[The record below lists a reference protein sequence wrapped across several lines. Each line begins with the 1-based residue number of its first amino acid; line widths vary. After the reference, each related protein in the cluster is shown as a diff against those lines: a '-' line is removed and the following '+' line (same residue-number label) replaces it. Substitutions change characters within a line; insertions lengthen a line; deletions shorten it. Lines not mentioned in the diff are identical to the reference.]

1 MKFYQNLLIIA
12 LSAVF
17 TSCFK
22 EEPLNA
28 ECDILEASVSV
39 SKPEE
44 MFYHSSDSKLQVP
57 YTDST
62 IIFNVRRHADLNA
75 IAPHFTLTDGATI
88 VPASGSVQDFSKG
101 PVVYT
106 VTSEDK
112 QWNRRYAVSFLPV
125 VQTVSDTIRFD
136 FEHYEL
142 EQKELKYY
150 NWYYIGEDGQRHD
163 YWATGNQGFRMSRD
177 SAPPEDYPSV
187 PAKDGHSGS
196 YAKLT
201 TQSTGLLGSL
211 VGKPL
216 AAGNLYLASFDF
228 GMAMRDAMKA
238 TKFGIPFDK
247 KPIKLTGWYRYQPG
261 KKYQDKKR
269 KIVPNRTDSAAIYA
283 VFYRNVDE
291 QDNPVT
297 LYGDD
302 VLTNKHILAIAKV
315 AEVKATDQ
323 WTPFEVF
330 FDYTQQPDERIL
342 ANRGYNLTIV
352 FSSSERGAQ
361 FEGAIGSEL
370 SIDEVRIIC
379 TKEE

>member
-12 LSAVF
+12 LSSVF

-22 EEPLNA
+22 DEPLNA

-44 MFYHSSDSKLQVP
+44 MFYHPSDSKLQVP

-62 IIFNVRRHADLNA
+62 IIFNVRRHTALNA

-88 VPASGSVQDFSKG
+88 VPANGSVQDFSKG
-101 PVVYT
+101 PVIYT

-112 QWNRRYAVSFLPV
+112 QWNRRYAISFLPV

-163 YWATGNQGFRMSRD
+163 YWATGNPGFRMSRD
-177 SAPPEDYPSV
+177 SAPPEGYPSV

-216 AAGNLYLASFDF
+216 AAGNLYLGSFDF

-247 KPIKLTGWYRYQPG
+247 KPIKLTGWYRYKPG
-261 KKYQDKKR
+261 KKYQDKNR

-302 VLTNKHILAIAKV
+302 VLTNKHILAIAKL
-315 AEVKATDQ
+315 AEVKTTDQ
-323 WTPFEVF
+323 WTPFEVV

-342 ANRGYNLTIV
+342 ANRGYNLTVV

>member
-39 SKPEE
+39 SKPED

-62 IIFNVRRHADLNA
+62 IIFNVRRHADLNS

-88 VPASGSVQDFSKG
+88 VPANGSVQDFSKG
-101 PVVYT
+101 PVIYT

-112 QWNRRYAVSFLPV
+112 QWNRRYAVSFFPV

-177 SAPPEDYPSV
+177 SAPPEGYPSV
-187 PAKDGHSGS
+187 PVKDGHSGS

-216 AAGNLYLASFDF
+216 AAGNLYLGSFDF

-247 KPIKLTGWYRYQPG
+247 KPIKLTGWYRYKPG
-261 KKYQDKKR
+261 KKYQDKNR
-269 KIVPNRTDSAAIYA
+269 KIVPNRTDSASIYA
-283 VFYRNVDE
+283 VFYRNADE

-302 VLTNKHILAIAKV
+302 VLTNKHILAIAKL
-315 AEVKATDQ
+315 AEVKTTDQ
-323 WTPFEVF
+323 WTPFEVV

>member
-1 MKFYQNLLIIA
+1 MKFYQYLLFIA

-62 IIFNVRRHADLNA
+62 IIFSVRRHTNLNA
-75 IAPHFTLTDGATI
+75 IAPHFILTDGATI
-88 VPASGSVQDFSKG
+88 VPANGSVQDFSKG

-163 YWATGNQGFRMSRD
+163 YWATGNPGFRMSRD

-216 AAGNLYLASFDF
+216 AAGNLYLGSFDF

-261 KKYQDKKR
+261 KKYQDKNR

-302 VLTNKHILAIAKV
+302 VLTNKHILAIAKL
-315 AEVKATDQ
+315 AEVKTTDQ
-323 WTPFEVF
+323 WTPFEVV
-330 FDYTQQPDERIL
+330 FDYTEQPDERIL
-342 ANRGYNLTIV
+342 ANRGYNLTVV
-352 FSSSERGAQ
+352 FSSSARGAQ

>member
-1 MKFYQNLLIIA
+1 MKLYQNLLIIT
-12 LSAVF
+12 LSSVF

-22 EEPLNA
+22 DEPLNA

-39 SKPEE
+39 SKPED
-44 MFYHSSDSKLQVP
+44 MFYHSSDSKIQVP

-62 IIFNVRRHADLNA
+62 IIFSVRHHADLNA
-75 IAPHFTLTDGATI
+75 IAPHFILTDGATI
-88 VPASGSVQDFSKG
+88 NPGNGSVQDFSKG
-101 PVVYT
+101 PVTYT

-150 NWYYIGEDGQRHD
+150 TWYYIGEDGQRHD
-163 YWATGNQGFRMSRD
+163 YWATGNQGLIMIKG

-201 TQSTGLLGSL
+201 TQSTGWLGAFAH
-211 VGKPL
+211 KPL
-216 AAGNLYLASFDF
+216 AAGNLYLGSFDF
-228 GMAMRDAMKA
+228 RKAMHDAMKA

-247 KPIKLTGWYRYQPG
+247 KPIKLTGWYRYKPG
-261 KKYQDKKR
+261 KKYQDKAGKT
-269 KIVPNRTDSAAIYA
+269 VPNRTDGASIYA
-283 VFYRNVDE
+283 VFYRNADE

-315 AEVKATDQ
+315 AEVKTTDQ
-323 WTPFEVF
+323 WTPFEVV

-342 ANRGYNLTIV
+342 ANRGYNLTVV

-370 SIDEVRIIC
+370 SIDEVKIIC
-379 TKEE
+379 AKEE

>member
-1 MKFYQNLLIIA
+1 MKLYQNLLIIT
-12 LSAVF
+12 LSSVF

-22 EEPLNA
+22 DEPLNA

-39 SKPEE
+39 SKPED

-62 IIFNVRRHADLNA
+62 IIFNVRRHAELNA

-88 VPASGSVQDFSKG
+88 VPENGSLQDFSKG
-101 PVVYT
+101 PVTYT

-150 NWYYIGEDGQRHD
+150 TWYYIGEDGQRHD
-163 YWATGNQGFRMSRD
+163 YWATGNQGLIMIKG

-201 TQSTGLLGSL
+201 TQSTGWLGAFAH
-211 VGKPL
+211 KPL
-216 AAGNLYLASFDF
+216 AAGNLYLGSFDF
-228 GMAMRDAMKA
+228 RMAMHDAMKA

-247 KPIKLTGWYRYQPG
+247 KPIKLTGWYRYKPG
-261 KKYQDKKR
+261 KKYQDKAGKT
-269 KIVPNRTDSAAIYA
+269 VPNRTDSASIYA
-283 VFYRNVDE
+283 VFYRNADE

-315 AEVKATDQ
+315 AEVKTTDQ
-323 WTPFEVF
+323 WTPFEVV

-342 ANRGYNLTIV
+342 ANRGYNLTVV

-370 SIDEVRIIC
+370 SIDEVKIIC
-379 TKEE
+379 AKEK

>member
-1 MKFYQNLLIIA
+1 MKFYQNLLVIA
-12 LSAVF
+12 LSSVF

-22 EEPLNA
+22 DEPLNA

-62 IIFNVRRHADLNA
+62 IIFSVRRHANLNA

-88 VPASGSVQDFSKG
+88 VPANGSIQDFSKG
-101 PVVYT
+101 PVIYT

-150 NWYYIGEDGQRHD
+150 TWYYIGEDGQRYD
-163 YWATGNQGFRMSRD
+163 YWATGNPGFRLSRD

-201 TQSTGLLGSL
+201 TQSTGFLGSL

-216 AAGNLYLASFDF
+216 AAGNLYLGSFDV

-261 KKYQDKKR
+261 KKYQDKNR

-302 VLTNKHILAIAKV
+302 VLTNKHILAIAKL
-315 AEVKATDQ
+315 AEVKTTDQ
-323 WTPFEVF
+323 WTPFEVV

-342 ANRGYNLTIV
+342 ANRGYNLTVV

>member
-1 MKFYQNLLIIA
+1 MKLYQNLLIIT
-12 LSAVF
+12 LSSVF

-22 EEPLNA
+22 DEPLNA

-39 SKPEE
+39 SKPED
-44 MFYHSSDSKLQVP
+44 MFYHSSDSKIQVP

-62 IIFNVRRHADLNA
+62 IIFSVRRHADLNA
-75 IAPHFTLTDGATI
+75 IAPHFILTDGATI
-88 VPASGSVQDFSKG
+88 VPANGSVQDFSKG
-101 PVVYT
+101 PVIYT

-112 QWNRRYAVSFLPV
+112 QWNRHYAVSFFPV

-150 NWYYIGEDGQRHD
+150 TWYYIGEDGQRHD
-163 YWATGNQGFRMSRD
+163 YWATGNQGLIMIKG

-201 TQSTGLLGSL
+201 TQSTGWLGAFAH
-211 VGKPL
+211 KPL
-216 AAGNLYLASFDF
+216 AAGNLYLGSFDF
-228 GMAMRDAMKA
+228 RKAMHDAMKA

-247 KPIKLTGWYRYQPG
+247 KPIKLTGWYRYKPG
-261 KKYQDKKR
+261 KKYQDKAGKT
-269 KIVPNRTDSAAIYA
+269 VPNRTDSASIYA
-283 VFYRNVDE
+283 VFYRNADE

-315 AEVKATDQ
+315 AEVKTTDQ
-323 WTPFEVF
+323 WTPFEVV

-342 ANRGYNLTIV
+342 ANRGYNLTVV

-379 TKEE
+379 AKEK

>member
-1 MKFYQNLLIIA
+1 MKLYQNLLLIA
-12 LSAVF
+12 LSSVF

-22 EEPLNA
+22 DEPLNA

-39 SKPEE
+39 IKPED
-44 MFYHSSDSKLQVP
+44 MFYHPSDSKLQVP

-62 IIFNVRRHADLNA
+62 IIFNVRRHAELNA

-88 VPASGSVQDFSKG
+88 VPENGSLQDFSKG
-101 PVVYT
+101 PVTYT

-150 NWYYIGEDGQRHD
+150 TWYYIGEDGQRHD
-163 YWATGNQGFRMSRD
+163 YWTTGNQGLIMIKG

-201 TQSTGLLGSL
+201 TQSTGWLGAFAH
-211 VGKPL
+211 KPL
-216 AAGNLYLASFDF
+216 AAGNLYLGSFDF
-228 GMAMRDAMKA
+228 RMAMHDAMKA

-247 KPIKLTGWYRYQPG
+247 KPIKLTGWYRYKPG
-261 KKYQDKKR
+261 KKYQDKAGKT
-269 KIVPNRTDSAAIYA
+269 VPNRTDSASIYA
-283 VFYRNVDE
+283 VFYRNADE

-315 AEVKATDQ
+315 AEVKTTDQ
-323 WTPFEVF
+323 WTPFEVV

-342 ANRGYNLTIV
+342 ANRGYNLTVV

-379 TKEE
+379 AKEK

>member
-1 MKFYQNLLIIA
+1 MKLYQNLLLIA
-12 LSAVF
+12 LSSVF

-22 EEPLNA
+22 DEPLNA

-39 SKPEE
+39 SRPED
-44 MFYHSSDSKLQVP
+44 MFYHPSDSKLQVP

-62 IIFNVRRHADLNA
+62 IIFNVRRHAELNA

-88 VPASGSVQDFSKG
+88 VPENGSLQDFSKG
-101 PVVYT
+101 PVTYT

-150 NWYYIGEDGQRHD
+150 TWYYIGEDGQRHD
-163 YWATGNQGFRMSRD
+163 YWATGNQGLIMIKG

-201 TQSTGLLGSL
+201 TQSTGFFGAFAH
-211 VGKPL
+211 KPL
-216 AAGNLYLASFDF
+216 AAGNLYLGSFDF
-228 GMAMRDAMKA
+228 RMAMHDAMKA

-247 KPIKLTGWYRYQPG
+247 KPIKLTGWYRYKPG
-261 KKYQDKKR
+261 KKYQDKAGKT
-269 KIVPNRTDSAAIYA
+269 VPNHTDGASIYA
-283 VFYRNVDE
+283 VFYRNADE
-291 QDNPVT
+291 QENPVT

-315 AEVKATDQ
+315 AEVKTTDQ
-323 WTPFEVF
+323 WTPFEVVF
-330 FDYTQQPDERIL
+330 NYTQQPDERIL
-342 ANRGYNLTIV
+342 ANRGYNLTVV

-370 SIDEVRIIC
+370 SNDEVRIIC
-379 TKEE
+379 AKEK

>member
-1 MKFYQNLLIIA
+1 MKFYQNLLVIA
-12 LSAVF
+12 LSSVF

-22 EEPLNA
+22 DEPLNA

-62 IIFNVRRHADLNA
+62 IIFNVRRHTALNA
-75 IAPHFTLTDGATI
+75 LAPHFRLTDGATI
-88 VPASGSVQDFSKG
+88 VPANGSVQDFSKG
-101 PVVYT
+101 PVIYT

-150 NWYYIGEDGQRHD
+150 TWYFIGEDGQRHD
-163 YWATGNQGFRMSRD
+163 YWATGNPGFRMSRE

-201 TQSTGLLGSL
+201 TQSTGFLGSL

-216 AAGNLYLASFDF
+216 AAGNLYLGSFDF

-302 VLTNKHILAIAKV
+302 VLTNKHILAIAKL
-315 AEVKATDQ
+315 AEVKTTDQ
-323 WTPFEVF
+323 WTPFEVV
-330 FDYTQQPDERIL
+330 FDYIQQPDDRIL
-342 ANRGYNLTIV
+342 ANRGYNLTVV

>member
-216 AAGNLYLASFDF
+216 AAGNLYLGSFDF

>member
-39 SKPEE
+39 SKPED

-62 IIFNVRRHADLNA
+62 IIFNVRRHADLNS

-88 VPASGSVQDFSKG
+88 VPANGSVQDFSKG
-101 PVVYT
+101 PVIYT

-112 QWNRRYAVSFLPV
+112 QWNRHYAVSFFPV

-163 YWATGNQGFRMSRD
+163 YWATGNQGFRMSGV
-177 SAPPEDYPSV
+177 SAPPEGYPSV

-201 TQSTGLLGSL
+201 TQSTGLLASL
-211 VGKPL
+211 FGKPL
-216 AAGNLYLASFDF
+216 AAGNLYLGSFDF

-247 KPIKLTGWYRYQPG
+247 KPIKLTGWYRYKPG
-261 KKYQDKKR
+261 KKYQDKNR

-283 VFYRNVDE
+283 VFYRNADE
-291 QDNPVT
+291 RDNPVT

-302 VLTNKHILAIAKV
+302 VLTNKHILAIAKL
-315 AEVKATDQ
+315 AEVKTTDQ
-323 WTPFEVF
+323 WTPFEVV

-342 ANRGYNLTIV
+342 ANRGYNLTVV

>member
-1 MKFYQNLLIIA
+1 MKFYQYLLFIA

-62 IIFNVRRHADLNA
+62 IIFSVRRHADLNA

-88 VPASGSVQDFSKG
+88 VPANGSVQDFSKG
-101 PVVYT
+101 PVIYT

-163 YWATGNQGFRMSRD
+163 YWATGNPGFRMSRD

-201 TQSTGLLGSL
+201 TQSTGFWGAAAH
-211 VGKPL
+211 KPL
-216 AAGNLYLASFDF
+216 AAGNLYLGSFDF
-228 GMAMRDAMKA
+228 GMAVRDAMKA

-261 KKYQDKKR
+261 KKYQDKNR

-302 VLTNKHILAIAKV
+302 VLTNKHILAIAKL
-315 AEVKATDQ
+315 AEVKTTDQ

-342 ANRGYNLTIV
+342 ANRGYNLTVV
-352 FSSSERGAQ
+352 FSSSARGAQ

>member
-1 MKFYQNLLIIA
+1 MKLYQNLLIIT
-12 LSAVF
+12 LSSVF

-22 EEPLNA
+22 DEPLNA

-39 SKPEE
+39 SKPED
-44 MFYHSSDSKLQVP
+44 MFYHSSDSKIQVP

-62 IIFNVRRHADLNA
+62 IIFSVRRHADLNA
-75 IAPHFTLTDGATI
+75 IAPHFILTDGATI
-88 VPASGSVQDFSKG
+88 NPGNGSVQDFSKG
-101 PVVYT
+101 PVTYT

-125 VQTVSDTIRFD
+125 VQAVSDTIRFD

-142 EQKELKYY
+142 EQKEQKYY
-150 NWYYIGEDGQRHD
+150 TWYDIGEDGQRHD
-163 YWATGNQGFRMSRD
+163 YWATGNQGLIMIKG

-187 PAKDGHSGS
+187 PVKDGHSGS

-201 TQSTGLLGSL
+201 TQSTGFLGAFAH
-211 VGKPL
+211 KPL
-216 AAGNLYLASFDF
+216 AAGNLYLGSFDF
-228 GMAMRDAMKA
+228 RMAMHDAMKT

-247 KPIKLTGWYRYQPG
+247 KPIKLTGWYRYKPG
-261 KKYQDKKR
+261 KKYQDKNR

-283 VFYRNVDE
+283 VFYRNADE
-291 QDNPVT
+291 RDNPVT

-315 AEVKATDQ
+315 AEVKTTDQ
-323 WTPFEVF
+323 WTPFEVV

-342 ANRGYNLTIV
+342 ANRGYNLTVV

-370 SIDEVRIIC
+370 SIDEVKIIC
-379 TKEE
+379 AKEE

>member
-1 MKFYQNLLIIA
+1 MKFYQNLLVIA
-12 LSAVF
+12 LSSVF

-22 EEPLNA
+22 DEPLNA

-44 MFYHSSDSKLQVP
+44 MFYHSSDSKIQVP

-62 IIFNVRRHADLNA
+62 IIFSVRRHADLNS
-75 IAPHFTLTDGATI
+75 IAPHFRLTDGATI
-88 VPASGSVQDFSKG
+88 VPANGSVQDFSKG
-101 PVVYT
+101 PVIYT

-112 QWNRRYAVSFLPV
+112 QWNRHYAVSFLPV

-150 NWYYIGEDGQRHD
+150 TWYFIGEDGQRHD
-163 YWATGNQGFRMSRD
+163 YWATGNPGFRMSRE

-201 TQSTGLLGSL
+201 TQSTGFLGSL

-216 AAGNLYLASFDF
+216 AAGNLYLGSFDF

-302 VLTNKHILAIAKV
+302 VLTNKHILAIAKL
-315 AEVKATDQ
+315 AEVKTTDQ
-323 WTPFEVF
+323 WTPFEVV

-342 ANRGYNLTIV
+342 ANRGYNLTVV

>member
-1 MKFYQNLLIIA
+1 MKLYQNLLIIT
-12 LSAVF
+12 LSSVF

-22 EEPLNA
+22 DEPLNA

-39 SKPEE
+39 SKPED
-44 MFYHSSDSKLQVP
+44 MFYHSSDSKIQVP

-62 IIFNVRRHADLNA
+62 IIFSVRRHADLNA
-75 IAPHFTLTDGATI
+75 IAPHFILTDGATI
-88 VPASGSVQDFSKG
+88 VPANGSVQDFSKS
-101 PVVYT
+101 PVIYT

-112 QWNRRYAVSFLPV
+112 QWNRHYAVSFFPV

-150 NWYYIGEDGQRHD
+150 TWYYIGEDGQRHD
-163 YWATGNQGFRMSRD
+163 YWATGNQGLIMIKG

-201 TQSTGLLGSL
+201 TQSTGWLGAFAH
-211 VGKPL
+211 KPL
-216 AAGNLYLASFDF
+216 AAGNLYLGSFDF
-228 GMAMRDAMKA
+228 RMAMHDAMKA

-247 KPIKLTGWYRYQPG
+247 KPIKLTGWYRYKPG
-261 KKYQDKKR
+261 KKYQDKNR
-269 KIVPNRTDSAAIYA
+269 KTVPNRTDSASIYA
-283 VFYRNVDE
+283 VFYRNADE

-315 AEVKATDQ
+315 AEVKTTDQ
-323 WTPFEVF
+323 WTPFEVV

-342 ANRGYNLTIV
+342 ANRGYNLTVV

-379 TKEE
+379 AKEK

>member
-1 MKFYQNLLIIA
+1 MKFYQNLLVIA
-12 LSAVF
+12 LSSVF

-22 EEPLNA
+22 DEPLNA

-44 MFYHSSDSKLQVP
+44 MFYHSSDSKIQVP

-62 IIFNVRRHADLNA
+62 IIFSVRRHADLNS
-75 IAPHFTLTDGATI
+75 IAPHFRLTDGATI
-88 VPASGSVQDFSKG
+88 VPANGSVQDFSKG
-101 PVVYT
+101 PVIYT

-163 YWATGNQGFRMSRD
+163 YWATGNPGFRLSRD

-201 TQSTGLLGSL
+201 TQSTGFLGSL

-216 AAGNLYLASFDF
+216 AAGNLYLGSFDF

-247 KPIKLTGWYRYQPG
+247 KPIKLMGWYRYKPG
-261 KKYQDKKR
+261 EKYQDKNR
-269 KIVPNRTDSAAIYA
+269 KIVANRTDSAAIYA

-302 VLTNKHILAIAKV
+302 VLTNKHILAIAKL
-315 AEVKATDQ
+315 AEVKTTDQ
-323 WTPFEVF
+323 WTPFEVV

-342 ANRGYNLTIV
+342 ANRGYNLTVV

>member
-1 MKFYQNLLIIA
+1 MKLYQNLLIIT
-12 LSAVF
+12 LSSVF

-22 EEPLNA
+22 DEPLNA

-39 SKPEE
+39 SKPED
-44 MFYHSSDSKLQVP
+44 MFYHSSDSKIQVP

-62 IIFNVRRHADLNA
+62 IIFSVRRHADLNA
-75 IAPHFTLTDGATI
+75 IAPHFILTDGATI
-88 VPASGSVQDFSKG
+88 VPANGSVQDFSKG
-101 PVVYT
+101 PVIYT

-112 QWNRRYAVSFLPV
+112 QWNRHYAVSFFPV

-150 NWYYIGEDGQRHD
+150 TWYYIGEDGQRHD
-163 YWATGNQGFRMSRD
+163 YWATGNQGLIMIKG

-201 TQSTGLLGSL
+201 TQSTGWLGAFAH
-211 VGKPL
+211 KPL
-216 AAGNLYLASFDF
+216 AAGNLYLGSFDF
-228 GMAMRDAMKA
+228 RKAMHDAMKA

-247 KPIKLTGWYRYQPG
+247 KPIKLTGWYRYKPG
-261 KKYQDKKR
+261 KKYQDKAGKT
-269 KIVPNRTDSAAIYA
+269 VPNRTDGASIYA
-283 VFYRNVDE
+283 VFYRNADE
-291 QDNPVT
+291 RDNPVT

-315 AEVKATDQ
+315 AEVKTTDQ
-323 WTPFEVF
+323 WTPFEVV

-342 ANRGYNLTIV
+342 ANRGYNLTVV

-379 TKEE
+379 AKEK

>member
-1 MKFYQNLLIIA
+1 MKFYQNLLVIA
-12 LSAVF
+12 LSSVF

-22 EEPLNA
+22 DEPLNA

-44 MFYHSSDSKLQVP
+44 MFYHSLDSKIQVP

-62 IIFNVRRHADLNA
+62 IIFSVRRHADLNS
-75 IAPHFTLTDGATI
+75 IAPHFRLTDGATI
-88 VPASGSVQDFSKG
+88 VPANGSVQDFSKG
-101 PVVYT
+101 PVIYT

-112 QWNRRYAVSFLPV
+112 QWNRHYAVSFLPV

-150 NWYYIGEDGQRHD
+150 TWYFIGEDGQRHD
-163 YWATGNQGFRMSRD
+163 YWATGNPGFRMSRE

-201 TQSTGLLGSL
+201 TQSTGFLGSL

-216 AAGNLYLASFDF
+216 AAGNLYLGSFDF

-302 VLTNKHILAIAKV
+302 VLTNKHILAIAKL
-315 AEVKATDQ
+315 AEVKTTDQ
-323 WTPFEVF
+323 WTPFEVV

-342 ANRGYNLTIV
+342 ANRGYNLTVV

>member
-1 MKFYQNLLIIA
+1 MKIYQNLLIIA

-39 SKPEE
+39 SKPED

-57 YTDST
+57 YTDSI
-62 IIFNVRRHADLNA
+62 IIFSVRRHADLNS

-88 VPASGSVQDFSKG
+88 VPANGSVQDFSKG
-101 PVVYT
+101 PVIYT

-112 QWNRRYAVSFLPV
+112 QWNRHYAVSFFPV

-150 NWYYIGEDGQRHD
+150 TWYDIGEDGQRHD
-163 YWATGNQGFRMSRD
+163 YWATGNSGFRMSGV
-177 SAPPEDYPSV
+177 SAPPEGYPSV
-187 PAKDGHSGS
+187 PVKDGHSGS

-201 TQSTGLLGSL
+201 TKSTGLIGSL

-216 AAGNLYLASFDF
+216 AAGNLYLGSFDL
-228 GMAMRDAMKA
+228 GMAVYDAMKA

-247 KPIKLTGWYRYQPG
+247 KPIKLTGWYRYKPG
-261 KKYQDKKR
+261 IKYQDKKR

-315 AEVKATDQ
+315 AEVKTTDQ
-323 WTPFEVF
+323 WTPFEVV

>member
-216 AAGNLYLASFDF
+216 AAGNLYLGSFDF

-283 VFYRNVDE
+283 VFYRNADE

>member
-1 MKFYQNLLIIA
+1 MKLYQNLLIIT
-12 LSAVF
+12 LSSVF

-22 EEPLNA
+22 DEPLNA

-39 SKPEE
+39 SKPED
-44 MFYHSSDSKLQVP
+44 MFYHSSDSKIQVP

-62 IIFNVRRHADLNA
+62 IIFSVRRHADLNA
-75 IAPHFTLTDGATI
+75 IAPHFILTDGATI
-88 VPASGSVQDFSKG
+88 NPGNGSVQDFSKG
-101 PVVYT
+101 PVTYT

-125 VQTVSDTIRFD
+125 VQAVSDTIRFD

-142 EQKELKYY
+142 EQKEQKYY
-150 NWYYIGEDGQRHD
+150 TWYDIGEDGQRHD
-163 YWATGNQGFRMSRD
+163 YWATGNQGLIMIKG

-187 PAKDGHSGS
+187 PVKDGHSGS

-201 TQSTGLLGSL
+201 TQSTGFLGAFAH
-211 VGKPL
+211 KPL
-216 AAGNLYLASFDF
+216 AAGNLYLGSFDF
-228 GMAMRDAMKA
+228 RMAMHDAMKT

-247 KPIKLTGWYRYQPG
+247 KPIKLTGWYRYKPG
-261 KKYQDKKR
+261 KKYQDKAGKT
-269 KIVPNRTDSAAIYA
+269 VPNRTDSAAIYA
-283 VFYRNVDE
+283 VFYRNADE
-291 QDNPVT
+291 RDNPVT

-315 AEVKATDQ
+315 AEVKTTDQ
-323 WTPFEVF
+323 WTPFEVV

-342 ANRGYNLTIV
+342 ANRGYNLTVV

-370 SIDEVRIIC
+370 SIDEVKIIC
-379 TKEE
+379 AKEE

>member
-1 MKFYQNLLIIA
+1 MKFYQNLLVIA
-12 LSAVF
+12 LSSVF

-22 EEPLNA
+22 DEPLNA

-44 MFYHSSDSKLQVP
+44 MFYHSSDSKIQVP

-62 IIFNVRRHADLNA
+62 IIFSVRRHADLNS
-75 IAPHFTLTDGATI
+75 IAPHFRLTDGATI
-88 VPASGSVQDFSKG
+88 VPANGSVQDFSKG
-101 PVVYT
+101 PVIYT

-112 QWNRRYAVSFLPV
+112 QWNRHYAVSFLPV

-150 NWYYIGEDGQRHD
+150 TWYDIGEDGQRHD
-163 YWATGNQGFRMSRD
+163 YWATGNSGFRMSGE

-201 TQSTGLLGSL
+201 TQSTGFLGSL

-216 AAGNLYLASFDF
+216 AAGNLYLGSFDF

-302 VLTNKHILAIAKV
+302 VLTNKHILAIAKL
-315 AEVKATDQ
+315 AEVKTTDQ
-323 WTPFEVF
+323 WTPFEVV

-342 ANRGYNLTIV
+342 ANRGYNLTVV

>member
-1 MKFYQNLLIIA
+1 
-12 LSAVF
+12 
-17 TSCFK
+17 
-22 EEPLNA
+22 
-28 ECDILEASVSV
+28 
-39 SKPEE
+39 
-44 MFYHSSDSKLQVP
+44 
-57 YTDST
+57 
-62 IIFNVRRHADLNA
+62 
-75 IAPHFTLTDGATI
+75 
-88 VPASGSVQDFSKG
+88 
-101 PVVYT
+101 
-106 VTSEDK
+106 
-112 QWNRRYAVSFLPV
+112 
-125 VQTVSDTIRFD
+125 
-136 FEHYEL
+136 
-142 EQKELKYY
+142 
-150 NWYYIGEDGQRHD
+150 
-163 YWATGNQGFRMSRD
+163 MSRD
-177 SAPPEDYPSV
+177 SAPPEGYPSV

-216 AAGNLYLASFDF
+216 AAGNLYLGSFDF

-261 KKYQDKKR
+261 KKYQDKNR
-269 KIVPNRTDSAAIYA
+269 KIVANRTDSAAIYA

-302 VLTNKHILAIAKV
+302 VLTNKHILAIAKL
-315 AEVKATDQ
+315 AEVKTTDQ
-323 WTPFEVF
+323 WTPFEVV

-342 ANRGYNLTIV
+342 ANRGYNLTVV

>member
-1 MKFYQNLLIIA
+1 MKFYQNLLVIA
-12 LSAVF
+12 LSSVF

-22 EEPLNA
+22 DEPLNA

-44 MFYHSSDSKLQVP
+44 MFYHSSDSKIQVP

-62 IIFNVRRHADLNA
+62 IIFSVRRHAELNS

-88 VPASGSVQDFSKG
+88 VPANGSVQDFSKG
-101 PVVYT
+101 PVIYT

-112 QWNRRYAVSFLPV
+112 QWNRHYAVSFFPV

-150 NWYYIGEDGQRHD
+150 TWYFIGEDGQRHD
-163 YWATGNQGFRMSRD
+163 YWATGNPGFRMSRE

-201 TQSTGLLGSL
+201 TQSTGFLGSL

-216 AAGNLYLASFDF
+216 AAGNLYLGSFDV

-302 VLTNKHILAIAKV
+302 VLTNKHILAIAKL
-315 AEVKATDQ
+315 AEVKTTDQ
-323 WTPFEVF
+323 WTPFEVV

-342 ANRGYNLTIV
+342 ANRGYNLTVV

>member
-1 MKFYQNLLIIA
+1 MKLYQNLLIIT
-12 LSAVF
+12 LSSVF

-22 EEPLNA
+22 DEPLNA

-39 SKPEE
+39 SKPED

-62 IIFNVRRHADLNA
+62 IIFNVRRHAELNA

-88 VPASGSVQDFSKG
+88 VPENGSLQDFSKG
-101 PVVYT
+101 PVTYT

-150 NWYYIGEDGQRHD
+150 TWYYIGEDGQRHD
-163 YWATGNQGFRMSRD
+163 YWATGNQGLIMIKG

-201 TQSTGLLGSL
+201 TQSTGWLGAFAH
-211 VGKPL
+211 KPL
-216 AAGNLYLASFDF
+216 AAGNLYLGSFDF
-228 GMAMRDAMKA
+228 RMAMHDAMKA

-247 KPIKLTGWYRYQPG
+247 KPIKLTGWYRYKPG
-261 KKYQDKKR
+261 KKYQDKAGKT
-269 KIVPNRTDSAAIYA
+269 VPNRTDSASIYA
-283 VFYRNVDE
+283 VFYRNADE

-315 AEVKATDQ
+315 AEVKTTDQ
-323 WTPFEVF
+323 WTPFEVV

-342 ANRGYNLTIV
+342 ANRGYNLTVV

-379 TKEE
+379 AKEK

>member
-1 MKFYQNLLIIA
+1 MKFYQNLLVIA
-12 LSAVF
+12 LSSVF

-22 EEPLNA
+22 DEPLNA

-39 SKPEE
+39 SKSED
-44 MFYHSSDSKLQVP
+44 MFYHPSDSKLRVP

-62 IIFNVRRHADLNA
+62 IIFNVRRHTALNA

-88 VPASGSVQDFSKG
+88 VPANGSVQDFSKG
-101 PVVYT
+101 PVIYT

-112 QWNRRYAVSFLPV
+112 QWNRRYAVSFFPV

-150 NWYYIGEDGQRHD
+150 TWYFIGEDGQRHD
-163 YWATGNQGFRMSRD
+163 YWATGNPGFRMSRE

-201 TQSTGLLGSL
+201 TQSTGFLGSL

-216 AAGNLYLASFDF
+216 AAGNLYLGSFDF

-238 TKFGIPFDK
+238 TKFGVPFDK
-247 KPIKLTGWYRYQPG
+247 KPIKLTGWYRYKPG
-261 KKYQDKKR
+261 KKYQDKNR
-269 KIVPNRTDSAAIYA
+269 KIVANRTDSAAIYA
-283 VFYRNVDE
+283 VFYRNADE

-302 VLTNKHILAIAKV
+302 VLTNKHILAIAKLD
-315 AEVKATDQ
+315 EVKTTDQ
-323 WTPFEVF
+323 WTPFEVV
-330 FDYTQQPDERIL
+330 FDYIQQPDERIL
-342 ANRGYNLTIV
+342 SNRGYNLTVV

>member
-1 MKFYQNLLIIA
+1 MKFYQNLLVIA
-12 LSAVF
+12 LSSVF

-44 MFYHSSDSKLQVP
+44 MFYHSSDSKIQVP

-62 IIFNVRRHADLNA
+62 IIFSVRRHADLNS

-88 VPASGSVQDFSKG
+88 VPANGSVQDFSKG

-177 SAPPEDYPSV
+177 SAPPEGYPSV
-187 PAKDGHSGS
+187 PVKDGHSGS

-216 AAGNLYLASFDF
+216 AAGNLYLGSFDF

-247 KPIKLTGWYRYQPG
+247 KPIKLTGWYRYKPG
-261 KKYQDKKR
+261 KKYQDKNR
-269 KIVPNRTDSAAIYA
+269 KIVPNRTDSASIYA
-283 VFYRNVDE
+283 VFYRNADE

-302 VLTNKHILAIAKV
+302 VLTNKHILAIAKL
-315 AEVKATDQ
+315 AEVKTTDQ
-323 WTPFEVF
+323 WTPFEVV

-342 ANRGYNLTIV
+342 ANRGYSLTIV
-352 FSSSERGAQ
+352 FSSSEKGAQ

>member
-1 MKFYQNLLIIA
+1 MKFYQNLLVIA
-12 LSAVF
+12 LSSVF

-22 EEPLNA
+22 DEPLNA

-62 IIFNVRRHADLNA
+62 IIFNVRRHTNLNA
-75 IAPHFTLTDGATI
+75 FAPHFILTDGATI
-88 VPASGSVQDFSKG
+88 VPANGSVQDFSKG

-163 YWATGNQGFRMSRD
+163 YWATGNPGFRMSRD

-216 AAGNLYLASFDF
+216 AAGNLYLGSFDF

-261 KKYQDKKR
+261 KKYQDKNR

-302 VLTNKHILAIAKV
+302 VLTNKHILAIAKL
-315 AEVKATDQ
+315 AEVKTTDQ
-323 WTPFEVF
+323 WTPFEVV

-342 ANRGYNLTIV
+342 ANRGYNLTVV

>member
-1 MKFYQNLLIIA
+1 MKLYQNLLIIT
-12 LSAVF
+12 LSSVF

-22 EEPLNA
+22 DEPLNA

-39 SKPEE
+39 SKPED
-44 MFYHSSDSKLQVP
+44 MFYHSSDSKIQVP

-62 IIFNVRRHADLNA
+62 IIFSVRRHADLNA
-75 IAPHFTLTDGATI
+75 IAPHFILTDGATI
-88 VPASGSVQDFSKG
+88 VPANGSVQDFSKG
-101 PVVYT
+101 PVIYT

-112 QWNRRYAVSFLPV
+112 QWNRHYAVSFFPV

-150 NWYYIGEDGQRHD
+150 TWYYIGEDGQRHD
-163 YWATGNQGFRMSRD
+163 YWATGNQGLIMIKG

-201 TQSTGLLGSL
+201 TQSTGWLGAFAH
-211 VGKPL
+211 KPL
-216 AAGNLYLASFDF
+216 AAGNLYLGSFDF
-228 GMAMRDAMKA
+228 RKAMHDAMKA

-247 KPIKLTGWYRYQPG
+247 KPIKLTGWYRYKPG
-261 KKYQDKKR
+261 KKYQDKAGKT
-269 KIVPNRTDSAAIYA
+269 VPNRTDSAAIYA
-283 VFYRNVDE
+283 VFYRNADE
-291 QDNPVT
+291 RDNPVT

-315 AEVKATDQ
+315 AEVKTTDQ
-323 WTPFEVF
+323 WTPFEVV

-342 ANRGYNLTIV
+342 ANRGYNLTVV

-370 SIDEVRIIC
+370 SIDEVKIIC
-379 TKEE
+379 AKEE

>member
-1 MKFYQNLLIIA
+1 MKFYQNLLVIA
-12 LSAVF
+12 LSSVF

-22 EEPLNA
+22 DEPLNA

-39 SKPEE
+39 SKSED
-44 MFYHSSDSKLQVP
+44 MFYHPSDSKLHVP

-62 IIFNVRRHADLNA
+62 IIFNVRRHAALNA
-75 IAPHFTLTDGATI
+75 IAPHFTLTEGATI
-88 VPASGSVQDFSKG
+88 VPANGSVQDFSKG
-101 PVVYT
+101 PVIYT

-112 QWNRRYAVSFLPV
+112 QWNRRYAVSFFPV

-150 NWYYIGEDGQRHD
+150 TWYDIGEDGQRHD
-163 YWATGNQGFRMSRD
+163 YWATGNSGFRMSGV
-177 SAPPEDYPSV
+177 SAPPEGYPSV

-201 TQSTGLLGSL
+201 TQRTGLLASL

-216 AAGNLYLASFDF
+216 AAGNLYLGSFDL

-238 TKFGIPFDK
+238 TKFGISFDK

-283 VFYRNVDE
+283 VFYRNADE

-302 VLTNKHILAIAKV
+302 VLTNKHILAIAKL
-315 AEVKATDQ
+315 AEVKTTDQ
-323 WTPFEVF
+323 WTPFEVV

-342 ANRGYNLTIV
+342 ANRGYNLTVV

>member
-1 MKFYQNLLIIA
+1 MKLYQNLLLIA
-12 LSAVF
+12 LSSVF

-22 EEPLNA
+22 DEPLNA

-39 SKPEE
+39 IKPED
-44 MFYHSSDSKLQVP
+44 MFYHPSDSKLQVP

-62 IIFNVRRHADLNA
+62 IIFNVRRHAELNA

-88 VPASGSVQDFSKG
+88 VPENGSLQDFSKG
-101 PVVYT
+101 PVTYT

-150 NWYYIGEDGQRHD
+150 TWYYIGEDGQRHD
-163 YWATGNQGFRMSRD
+163 YWATGNQGLIMIKG

-201 TQSTGLLGSL
+201 TQSTGWLGAFAH
-211 VGKPL
+211 KPL
-216 AAGNLYLASFDF
+216 AAGNLYLGSFDF
-228 GMAMRDAMKA
+228 RMAMHDAMKA

-247 KPIKLTGWYRYQPG
+247 KPIKLTGWYRYKPG
-261 KKYQDKKR
+261 KKYQDKAGKT
-269 KIVPNRTDSAAIYA
+269 VPNRTDGASIYA
-283 VFYRNVDE
+283 VFYRNADE

-315 AEVKATDQ
+315 AEVKTTDQ
-323 WTPFEVF
+323 WTPFEVVF
-330 FDYTQQPDERIL
+330 NYTQQPDERIL
-342 ANRGYNLTIV
+342 ANRGYNLTVV

-379 TKEE
+379 AKEK

>member
-1 MKFYQNLLIIA
+1 MKLYQNLLVIA
-12 LSAVF
+12 LSSVF

-22 EEPLNA
+22 DEPLNA

-39 SKPEE
+39 SKPEV

-57 YTDST
+57 YTDSAV
-62 IIFNVRRHADLNA
+62 IFNVRRHADLNA

-88 VPASGSVQDFSKG
+88 VPANGSVQDFSKG
-101 PVVYT
+101 PVIYT

-150 NWYYIGEDGQRHD
+150 TWYFIGEDGQRHD
-163 YWATGNQGFRMSRD
+163 YWATGNPGFRMSRE

-201 TQSTGLLGSL
+201 TQSTGFLGSL

-216 AAGNLYLASFDF
+216 AAGNLYLGSFDV

-302 VLTNKHILAIAKV
+302 VLTNKHILAIAKL
-315 AEVKATDQ
+315 AEVKTTDQ
-323 WTPFEVF
+323 WTPFEVV

-342 ANRGYNLTIV
+342 ANRGYNLTVV

-361 FEGAIGSEL
+361 LEGAIGSEL

>member
-1 MKFYQNLLIIA
+1 MKLYQNLLLIA
-12 LSAVF
+12 LSSVF

-22 EEPLNA
+22 DEPLNA

-39 SKPEE
+39 IKPED
-44 MFYHSSDSKLQVP
+44 MFYHPSDSKLQVP

-62 IIFNVRRHADLNA
+62 IIFNVRRHAELNA

-88 VPASGSVQDFSKG
+88 VPENGSLQDFSKG
-101 PVVYT
+101 PVTYT

-150 NWYYIGEDGQRHD
+150 TWYYIGEDGQRHD
-163 YWATGNQGFRMSRD
+163 YWATGNQGLIMIKG

-201 TQSTGLLGSL
+201 TQSTGWLGAFAH
-211 VGKPL
+211 KPL
-216 AAGNLYLASFDF
+216 AAGNLYLGSFDF
-228 GMAMRDAMKA
+228 RMAMHDAMKA

-247 KPIKLTGWYRYQPG
+247 KPIKLTGWYRYKPG
-261 KKYQDKKR
+261 KKYQDKAGKT
-269 KIVPNRTDSAAIYA
+269 VPNRTDGASIYA
-283 VFYRNVDE
+283 VFYRNADE

-315 AEVKATDQ
+315 AEVKTTDQ
-323 WTPFEVF
+323 WTPFEVV

-342 ANRGYNLTIV
+342 ANRGYNLTVV

-379 TKEE
+379 AKEK

>member
-39 SKPEE
+39 SKPED

-57 YTDST
+57 YTDSI
-62 IIFNVRRHADLNA
+62 IIFSVRRHADLNS

-88 VPASGSVQDFSKG
+88 VPANGSVQDFSKG
-101 PVVYT
+101 PVIYT

-112 QWNRRYAVSFLPV
+112 QWNRHYAVSFFPV

-150 NWYYIGEDGQRHD
+150 TWYDIGEDGQRHD
-163 YWATGNQGFRMSRD
+163 YWATGNSGFRMSGV
-177 SAPPEDYPSV
+177 SAPPEGYPSV
-187 PAKDGHSGS
+187 PVKDGHSGS

-201 TQSTGLLGSL
+201 TKSTGLIGSL

-216 AAGNLYLASFDF
+216 AAGNLYLGSFDL
-228 GMAMRDAMKA
+228 GMAVYDAMKA

-247 KPIKLTGWYRYQPG
+247 KPIKLTGWYRYKPG
-261 KKYQDKKR
+261 IKYQDKKR

-315 AEVKATDQ
+315 AEVKTTDQ
-323 WTPFEVF
+323 WTPFEVV

>member
-1 MKFYQNLLIIA
+1 MKLYQNLLIIT
-12 LSAVF
+12 LSSVF

-22 EEPLNA
+22 DEPLNA

-39 SKPEE
+39 SKPED
-44 MFYHSSDSKLQVP
+44 MFYHSSDSKIQVP

-62 IIFNVRRHADLNA
+62 IIFSVRRHADLNA
-75 IAPHFTLTDGATI
+75 IAPHFILTDGATI
-88 VPASGSVQDFSKG
+88 NPGNGSVQDFSKG
-101 PVVYT
+101 PVTYT

-125 VQTVSDTIRFD
+125 VQAVSDTIRFD

-142 EQKELKYY
+142 EQKEKKYY
-150 NWYYIGEDGQRHD
+150 SWYYIGEDGQRHY
-163 YWATGNQGFRMSRD
+163 YWATGNQGLIMIKG

-201 TQSTGLLGSL
+201 TQSTGWLGAFAH
-211 VGKPL
+211 KPL
-216 AAGNLYLASFDF
+216 AAGNLYLGSFDF
-228 GMAMRDAMKA
+228 RMAMHDAMKA

-247 KPIKLTGWYRYQPG
+247 KPIKLTGWYRYKPG
-261 KKYQDKKR
+261 KKYQDKNR
-269 KIVPNRTDSAAIYA
+269 KTVPNRTDSASIYA
-283 VFYRNVDE
+283 VFYRNADE

-315 AEVKATDQ
+315 AEVKTTDQ
-323 WTPFEVF
+323 WTPFEVV

-342 ANRGYNLTIV
+342 ANRGYNLTVV

-370 SIDEVRIIC
+370 SIDEVKIIC
-379 TKEE
+379 AKEE